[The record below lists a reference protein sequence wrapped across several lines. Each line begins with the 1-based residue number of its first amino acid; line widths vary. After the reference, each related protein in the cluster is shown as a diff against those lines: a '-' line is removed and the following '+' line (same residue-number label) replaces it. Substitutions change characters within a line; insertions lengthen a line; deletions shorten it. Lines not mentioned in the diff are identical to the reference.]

1 MRAAADLEDTTEKHP
16 VTPGAILP
24 AREMLAD
31 LLLELGQPA
40 QALKEYE
47 AVLRDSPNRF
57 NGLYGAAR
65 SAELSG
71 DSKKARAYYEKLVS
85 LCGQSDGSR
94 PELLK
99 AKSYLMKT

>member
-1 MRAAADLEDTTEKHP
+1 MRAAANLEDTTEKHP

-24 AREMLAD
+24 AREMLGD
-31 LLLELGQPA
+31 LLLELDQPA

-47 AVLRDSPNRF
+47 TVLQDSPNRF

-71 DSKKARAYYEKLVS
+71 DHKQARAYYEKVVL

-94 PELLK
+94 PELHK
-99 AKSYLMKT
+99 AKLYLMKK